1 LFASFLRAAIFV
13 YPLKK
18 LIAARTQKKMGSYG
32 RAFYL
37 VLLFLTAAALTGT
50 VVFIAGGGGSEKAGA
65 CTLSMFGNR
74 TGAYWACRVQAA
86 LQQNWFPD
94 PIQVYYR
101 VENEITL
108 F

>member
-1 LFASFLRAAIFV
+1 
-13 YPLKK
+13 
-18 LIAARTQKKMGSYG
+18 MGSYG

-50 VVFIAGGGGSEKAGA
+50 VVFIAGGGGDGGHAGA

-74 TGAYWACRVQAA
+74 SGAYWACRVQAA

-94 PIQVYYR
+94 PIQVKG
-101 VENEITL
+101 
-108 F
+108 